1 MGFVRFSLLGLL
13 LVLWGQ
19 AGVLHSGR
27 DLGPELLL
35 AGLGAAQ
42 GAQQALEL
50 VLTARRPHKCL
61 QTFGMSFH
69 FYWCTTV
76 SVADPKC
83 SFYHDQ
89 KPAQIPDP
97 TITKKGVEKIT
108 CLAFFV
114 A

>member
-1 MGFVRFSLLGLL
+1 MCDGSVSRVGGWDLCVFPRGCPRLL
-13 LVLWGQ
+13 LVLGGQ
-19 AGVLHSGR
+19 AGVLHRGR

-69 FYWCTTV
+69 FYW
-76 SVADPKC
+76 SYP
-83 SFYHDQ
+83 
-89 KPAQIPDP
+89 
-97 TITKKGVEKIT
+97 
-108 CLAFFV
+108 
-114 A
+114 